1 MTALGYHPLVA
12 IRMAL
17 NGKAA
22 SLLKPHDSRLAPQK
36 GVGRYLCRTMAR
48 RTRLLVADR
57 SRFYI
62 SPMNEMLD
70 NHELARKL
78 AVLEERMNTH
88 QAAYETALE
97 RIERR
102 MAERDAEFAK
112 QVAEFAKQFAEFAK
126 QFAEFAKRDVEAAKR
141 ETRLI
146 LATGGMIAI
155 AAAVLGALI
164 KF

>member
-1 MTALGYHPLVA
+1 
-12 IRMAL
+12 
-17 NGKAA
+17 
-22 SLLKPHDSRLAPQK
+22 
-36 GVGRYLCRTMAR
+36 
-48 RTRLLVADR
+48 
-57 SRFYI
+57 
-62 SPMNEMLD
+62 MNEMPD

-112 QVAEFAKQFAEFAK
+112 
-126 QFAEFAKRDVEAAKR
+126 R

-146 LATGGMIAI
+146 LAIGGMIAI
-155 AAAVLGALI
+155 AAAVLGVLI